1 MQDEEVITLF
11 TKAAEKLGIEQPV
24 EAVRVV
30 RDPASNLGKGFGFIL
45 FSSQAAARAA
55 LSLDGAKLRN
65 REVRVT
71 KAVKVPA
78 HLKDANKG
86 SNLRNNLPSYNRSK
100 LAGAAQ
106 QRDSSKQRSS
116 QSGKLLSYIC
126 AICM

>member
-1 MQDEEVITLF
+1 MAMQDEEVITLF
-11 TKAAEKLGIEQPV
+11 TTAAEKLGIEQPV

-78 HLKDANKG
+78 HLKDANK
-86 SNLRNNLPSYNRSK
+86 RSK
-100 LAGAAQ
+100 LAEAAQ
-106 QRDSSKQRSS
+106 QRDSGRQRTS
-116 QSGKLLSYIC
+116 QSG
-126 AICM
+126 AILA